1 MRREKGKADF
11 FCERSA
17 FFFSE
22 NVWNVSSENHIFI
35 LSFSRRISF
44 PVHFLSFHVIFFLR
58 KLLWNKLAGAWGR
71 SLQRYLKSVCPSSA
85 LVMVNSFMVSSCIE
99 KNSSRFFNWCRF
111 GAAGISPPPDARTSE
126 PFLRVVLLLNKTD
139 NKSRQTTDRGESFIL
154 TFRVTPSSQYPPP
167 LTWSPSL

>member
-1 MRREKGKADF
+1 MECFIGKPYFYVVF
-11 FCERSA
+11 FPENFFSRA
-17 FFFSE
+17 FFI
-22 NVWNVSSENHIFI
+22 VPCDIF
-35 LSFSRRISF
+35 
-44 PVHFLSFHVIFFLR
+44 
-58 KLLWNKLAGAWGR
+58 LAEAFVEQACR
-71 SLQRYLKSVCPSSA
+71 SLGQEFAKVLESVCPSSA

>member
-1 MRREKGKADF
+1 MECFIGKPYFYVVF
-11 FCERSA
+11 FPENFFSRA
-17 FFFSE
+17 FFI
-22 NVWNVSSENHIFI
+22 VPCDIF
-35 LSFSRRISF
+35 LTEVFVNR
-44 PVHFLSFHVIFFLR
+44 
-58 KLLWNKLAGAWGR
+58 LAGAWGR

>member
-1 MRREKGKADF
+1 MECFIGKPYFYVVFFPENFFSRAFFIVPCDIFLAEAFVEQACRSLGQEFAKVLEKRLSF
-11 FCERSA
+11 FC
-17 FFFSE
+17 FGDG
-22 NVWNVSSENHIFI
+22 
-35 LSFSRRISF
+35 
-44 PVHFLSFHVIFFLR
+44 
-58 KLLWNKLAGAWGR
+58 K
-71 SLQRYLKSVCPSSA
+71 
-85 LVMVNSFMVSSCIE
+85 
-99 KNSSRFFNWCRF
+99 FFNWCRF